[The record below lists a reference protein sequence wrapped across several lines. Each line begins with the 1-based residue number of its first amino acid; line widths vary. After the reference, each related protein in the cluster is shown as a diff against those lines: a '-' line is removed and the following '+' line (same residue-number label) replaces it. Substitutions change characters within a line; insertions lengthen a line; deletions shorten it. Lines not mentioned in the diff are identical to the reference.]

1 MTALWM
7 LLAIVCEVGWAL
19 RMKSVSGLTRYGI
32 TIEAAVLYILSLVFL
47 SLATRKM
54 EIGTAYA
61 VWAGSGVALIAI
73 GGIFIF
79 GESAGPAK
87 LICLALIFAGVVGLN
102 LTTAGH

>member
-7 LLAIVCEVGWAL
+7 ILAILCEVGWAL

-32 TIEAAVLYILSLVFL
+32 TLEAAALYILSLVFL

-73 GGIFIF
+73 GGIFLF

-102 LTTAGH
+102 LISAGH